1 MKKYTALLLA
11 LALAAILGVAA
22 CSGQTSTTENTNG
35 SEATTTEKEINVGMA
50 NPWLDFTTLKDA
62 EADAG
67 FEMAVPATIDGYKLA
82 VYRSMAGDMLEVRF
96 TAGEEEINIRKSHD
110 TYDGDNSGVYGDY
123 KTKTADVNGKTVTIH
138 TQDGTPY
145 IATWTVDG
153 YSYSVYASAGMKEA
167 ALLDIVAAVS

>member
-1 MKKYTALLLA
+1 MKKTTVTLLV
-11 LALAAILGVAA
+11 LALAATLGIAA
-22 CSGQTSTTENTNG
+22 CSGQTSTTNEATG
-35 SEATTTEKEINVGMA
+35 SEATTTEDEPILNMA
-50 NPWLDFTTLKDA
+50 NPWLDFTTLEDA

-67 FEMAVPATIDGYKLA
+67 FEMTVPATIDGYKLA
-82 VYRSMAGDMLEVRF
+82 VYRSMAGDMLEVRY
-96 TAGEEEINIRKSHD
+96 TAGEEEVNVRKSHD

-123 KTKTADVNGKTVTIH
+123 KTKTAEVNGATVTVH

-153 YSYSVYASAGMKEA
+153 YSYSVYASAGMDEA